1 MLTKKQKIFLVIYTI
16 LLITYHYDQYK
27 KAEFEMEMKYRHSKV
42 VEIPD
47 GIEYEI
53 MSMVDSDYELIVE
66 KGHMW

>member
-42 VEIPD
+42 VD
-47 GIEYEI
+47 FYDEYYYKTKWIRSGANENNER
-53 MSMVDSDYELIVE
+53 S
-66 KGHMW
+66 